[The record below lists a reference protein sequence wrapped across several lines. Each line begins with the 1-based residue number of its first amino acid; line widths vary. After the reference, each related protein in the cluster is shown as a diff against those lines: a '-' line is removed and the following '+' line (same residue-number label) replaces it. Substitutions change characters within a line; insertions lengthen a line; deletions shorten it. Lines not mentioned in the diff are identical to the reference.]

1 MHHHKPVFPSRE
13 VGPVYKPAQSDDA
26 IDNTPRQAGP
36 AENLHSAD
44 FVGCVLADAIL
55 DDFVGQGQYSIQN
68 GEHLEYVHHDGLQ
81 DAGQYTHQ
89 RFGNPI
95 ARRYLL

>member
-68 GEHLEYVHHDGLQ
+68 GEHRNMSTTTGGKTQACILIKGS
-81 DAGQYTHQ
+81 AI
-89 RFGNPI
+89 P
-95 ARRYLL
+95 